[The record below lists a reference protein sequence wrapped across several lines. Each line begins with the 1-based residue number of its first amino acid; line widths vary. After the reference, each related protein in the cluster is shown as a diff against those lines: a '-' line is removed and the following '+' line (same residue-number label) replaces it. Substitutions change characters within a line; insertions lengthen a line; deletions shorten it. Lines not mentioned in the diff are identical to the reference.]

1 MIRSLAFNLYFYLGT
16 LLVAVIG
23 ILLVPIPTP
32 VLLRGLLFGKGSWLS
47 GKTAPY
53 ASIAVPWEQGGK

>member
-32 VLLRGLLFGKGSWLS
+32 VCCAAYCSTGLAPSSGACAGS
-47 GKTAPY
+47 A
-53 ASIAVPWEQGGK
+53 A